1 VTVERDG
8 ELAFDSASSLARR
21 LRSRE
26 VSAGELLSLYV
37 GRIERLNAPIN
48 AVVTMDLER
57 ATSRAAEADRAT
69 ARGES
74 WGPLHGVPVTLKD
87 TQSTEGIRT
96 TAGYPR
102 LSSYVPASDGTIAAR
117 LKGAGAILF
126 GKTNTALLAYD
137 QQTTNPIFGRTNN
150 PWDLARTSSGSS
162 GGAVA
167 ALAAGLTGLDV
178 GSDAGGSIR
187 VPAHCCGVYGLKP
200 TFGLVSQEGHIP
212 DLPGMPR
219 LDWVLSTSGPLARS
233 LDDVALA
240 LRVIAGPDGK
250 DSTIPPVVRGDA
262 SIVEPRRLKVAWAR
276 TFPGAPVSREIAAS
290 LESLANRLADAGVY
304 VEEVHPSVSFDE
316 QWEIYQTLSN
326 ATWRLRAKL
335 GGIAEVD
342 DGEPAPPME
351 AVIAAMDGRERVIAG
366 WEQFFS
372 QWDVLLCPPCM
383 TAAYPHCDR
392 GSPILV
398 DGREASYHDE
408 CRHVY
413 EFNVTGHPALVCPL
427 AFTRGGLPIGV
438 QMVAARWADDRLLA
452 IARSLG
458 PYLRTFTPPA
468 AFA

>member
-1 VTVERDG
+1 VTVEGDG

-21 LRSRE
+21 IWSRE

-37 GRIERLNAPIN
+37 RRIERLNAPIN
-48 AVVTMDLER
+48 AVVTLDLER
-57 ATSRAAEADRAT
+57 ATARAAEADRAT

-200 TFGLVSQEGHIP
+200 TFGRVSQAGHIP

-219 LDWVLSTSGPLARS
+219 LDWVLSASGPLARS

-240 LRVIAGPDGK
+240 LHVIAGPDGK
-250 DSTIPPVVRGDA
+250 DSTVPPVVRADA
-262 SIVEPRRLKVAWAR
+262 GMVEPRRLKVAWVR
-276 TFPGAPVSREIAAS
+276 TFPGAPVSKEIAAS
-290 LESLANRLADAGVY
+290 LESLANRLAEAGVQ

-366 WEQFFS
+366 WEQFFG

-398 DGREASYHDE
+398 DGREARYDDE

-413 EFNVTGHPALVCPL
+413 EFNVSGHPALVCPL
-427 AFTRGGLPIGV
+427 ALTRDGLPIGV

-452 IARSLG
+452 IAGSFA
-458 PYLRTFTPPA
+458 PYLRAFAPPA
-468 AFA
+468 TFA